1 MLDRQ
6 AAITH
11 AEINHDAGIAAHE
24 AGKILRK
31 QIDELQEQVD
41 NFCASEEVRNRLI
54 AELTAS
60 AKRWADAANEQR
72 LVAIEQADKVQELT
86 AERDEWRAKAE
97 GRESLA
103 GRASSDYLR
112 KLDECDELERERDEL
127 RETLKRNPGG
137 CNHHDELRSLQ
148 KQRDKWQR
156 TAEDYQKRTEELI
169 DQRSRWIDAAV
180 EIYRRFYPHKDYGVL
195 APEGVR
201 DMVLKAIDELTAE
214 RDEWR
219 AKAEQATNQPTSQ
232 SDALKTEE
240 TTENGATKSE
250 MRDFDDSREKLEA
263 DVRKRYTYTVSTAMW
278 PPSANKH
285 TDMVSAPIDTVL
297 GWLDRQVAITRAE
310 VFGDGEFDCMTC
322 DAKRELQECV
332 EDLSGACELLNG
344 VNEKLR
350 EQVDE
355 RARRA
360 ATRRRRT

>member
-72 LVAIEQADKVQELT
+72 LVAIEQADKVQ
-86 AERDEWRAKAE
+86 
-97 GRESLA
+97 
-103 GRASSDYLR
+103 
-112 KLDECDELERERDEL
+112 
-127 RETLKRNPGG
+127 
-137 CNHHDELRSLQ
+137 
-148 KQRDKWQR
+148 
-156 TAEDYQKRTEELI
+156 
-169 DQRSRWIDAAV
+169 
-180 EIYRRFYPHKDYGVL
+180 
-195 APEGVR
+195 
-201 DMVLKAIDELTAE
+201 ELTAE